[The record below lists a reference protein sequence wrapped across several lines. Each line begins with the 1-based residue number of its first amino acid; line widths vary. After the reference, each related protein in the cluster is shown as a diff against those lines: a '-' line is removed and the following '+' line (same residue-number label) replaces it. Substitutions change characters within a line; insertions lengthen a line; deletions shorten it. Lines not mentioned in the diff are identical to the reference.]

1 MMDQQHKVFVITG
14 AAGTGKTTVANYL
27 RKKYDMAKVITHTTR
42 LPRAN
47 EKDGVDYYFET
58 RSSMQ
63 KRHLLEQV
71 EYDHHLYGSSIEG
84 LENGWRHHQFDVIVL
99 DTKGALTYRAKLGDH
114 PDAIESRIN
123 SCEYQRDLS
132 LPQEL
137 KGQAIELVNDD
148 WAMTQQKLDQLLSRY
163 I

>member
-1 MMDQQHKVFVITG
+1 MIIIYMALQ
-14 AAGTGKTTVANYL
+14 L
-27 RKKYDMAKVITHTTR
+27 RGWKQLFER
-42 LPRAN
+42 LHIR
-47 EKDGVDYYFET
+47 
-58 RSSMQ
+58 
-63 KRHLLEQV
+63 
-71 EYDHHLYGSSIEG
+71 
-84 LENGWRHHQFDVIVL
+84 
-99 DTKGALTYRAKLGDH
+99 GDH

>member
-1 MMDQQHKVFVITG
+1 
-14 AAGTGKTTVANYL
+14 
-27 RKKYDMAKVITHTTR
+27 
-42 LPRAN
+42 
-47 EKDGVDYYFET
+47 
-58 RSSMQ
+58 
-63 KRHLLEQV
+63 
-71 EYDHHLYGSSIEG
+71 
-84 LENGWRHHQFDVIVL
+84 NGWRHHQFDVIVL
-99 DTKGALTYRAKLGDH
+99 DTKGALTYRAKLGDQAVIIFLTVSHPQQLFERLHIRGDH